1 MTQSFGDLL
10 ERRINSASSTSRLA
24 AVTLAIVLGLTIAAS
39 GRTESPTQNI
49 SANAPKFEFEVATIK
64 ATKPGSGPGGYSFP
78 SGGFKATNVS
88 LQTLV
93 EAAYHI
99 GDDQI
104 SGAPKWLN
112 SDRYDVEAKM
122 DASAAAD
129 LQKLNRE
136 EQDVARQQ
144 MLQAFLADRLQLTI
158 HRESKEFSVYL
169 LVVAKNGPKLQ
180 EAKPGD
186 TFADGIKGRDG
197 SPLAAGNTRMTGGR
211 NARTLTAHEVPISML
226 TQLLLAFLGRPV
238 LDKTGLA
245 GKYDFTLTW
254 GPDDN
259 RPPTL
264 AGASN
269 DGSSSVSSDSNG
281 PPLLT
286 ALQQQ
291 LGLKLE
297 SGKGP
302 VEVIVIDH
310 IERPSGN

>member
-1 MTQSFGDLL
+1 LTQSFGDLL
-10 ERRINSASSTSRLA
+10 ERRTNSARNVLRLA
-24 AVTLAIVLGLTIAAS
+24 AITLAIGLTVAAS
-39 GRTESPTQNI
+39 GRAESPTQNT

-64 ATKPGSGPGGYSFP
+64 PSKPGSGPGGYSFP
-78 SGGFKATNVS
+78 AGGFKATNVS

-93 EAAYHI
+93 EAAYRI
-99 GDDQI
+99 GDDQVL
-104 SGAPKWLN
+104 GAPKWLN

-136 EQDVARQQ
+136 ELDAARQQ
-144 MLQAFLADRLQLTI
+144 MLQAFLADRLMLTI
-158 HRESKEFSVYL
+158 HRETKEFPVYL
-169 LVVAKNGPKLQ
+169 LVISKNGPKLQ

-186 TFADGIKGRDG
+186 TYADGPKGRDG

-211 NARTLTAHEVPISML
+211 NARTLTAHAVPISSL

-238 LDKTGLA
+238 LDKTGLV

-259 RPPTL
+259 RPPALTG
-264 AGASN
+264 GASN
-269 DGSSSVSSDSNG
+269 DGSSSVASDSNG

-286 ALQQQ
+286 ALQEQ

-302 VEVIVIDH
+302 LEVIVIDH
-310 IERPSGN
+310 VERPSGN

>member
-1 MTQSFGDLL
+1 L
-10 ERRINSASSTSRLA
+10 ERRTNSPRCELRLA
-24 AVTLAIVLGLTIAAS
+24 AITLAIALGLTIATS
-39 GRTESPTQNI
+39 GRAESPTQNA

-64 ATKPGSGPGGYSFP
+64 PSKPGSGPGGYSFP

-99 GDDQI
+99 GDDQV

-136 EQDVARQQ
+136 EQDAARQQ
-144 MLQAFLADRLQLTI
+144 MLQAFLADRLRLTI

-186 TFADGIKGRDG
+186 TYGDGIKSRDG

-211 NARTLTAHEVPISML
+211 NARTLTAHAVPISTL
-226 TQLLLAFLGRPV
+226 TQLFLAFLGRPV

-264 AGASN
+264 AGGASN
-269 DGSSSVSSDSNG
+269 DSSPSVASDSNG

-286 ALQQQ
+286 AIQEQ

>member
-1 MTQSFGDLL
+1 MQ
-10 ERRINSASSTSRLA
+10 RRTNSMRSWISASRCI
-24 AVTLAIVLGLTIAAS
+24 TLNIRTCPR
-39 GRTESPTQNI
+39 GRNFQVALNYHK
-49 SANAPKFEFEVATIK
+49 PKTHLSMLRNLREVATIK
-64 ATKPGSGPGGYSFP
+64 PSKPGSGPGGYSFP
-78 SGGFKATNVS
+78 AGGFKATNVS

-93 EAAYHI
+93 EAAYRI
-99 GDDQI
+99 GDDQVL
-104 SGAPKWLN
+104 GAPKWLN

-136 EQDVARQQ
+136 ELDAARQQ
-144 MLQAFLADRLQLTI
+144 MLQAFLADRLMLTI
-158 HRESKEFSVYL
+158 HRETKEFPVYL
-169 LVVAKNGPKLQ
+169 LSVISKNGPKLQ

-186 TFADGIKGRDG
+186 TYADGPKGRDG

-211 NARTLTAHEVPISML
+211 NARTLTAHAVPISSL

-238 LDKTGLA
+238 LDKTGLV

-259 RPPTL
+259 RPPALTG
-264 AGASN
+264 GASN
-269 DGSSSVSSDSNG
+269 DGSSSVASDSNG

-286 ALQQQ
+286 ALQEQ

-302 VEVIVIDH
+302 LEVIVIDH
-310 IERPSGN
+310 VERPSGN